1 MHRLELTASNARVKR
16 AIAISLMVSVL
27 SLATKLTGYF
37 LTSSN
42 TVLSDALESVVHLLA
57 VAFSFYGVWLS
68 MKPADATHTY
78 GHERIEFL
86 SVGVE
91 GTVIF
96 FAGIGILYQSVMHLI
111 LGIVPDRLAEGM
123 VVVAGAGILNL
134 ALGMYLMR
142 VGRQEQNN
150 ILIGNG
156 KHTLT
161 DVWTSAGV
169 VVTLILIHF
178 TRLTVL
184 DSIVAM
190 GVAAYIMFEGGKLIR
205 FSIRGIMDTVNE
217 DQDARIREVLAT
229 DLPSEIKSWHKLR
242 HRTTGHTTWVELH
255 VLMDDDMPLKEA
267 HRISTLLEKR
277 IMRAVDG
284 DAVVTLHMEPEH
296 EHGSAHDVLAGL
308 NERQDLD
315 HNEKGHTHG

>member
-1 MHRLELTASNARVKR
+1 
-16 AIAISLMVSVL
+16 
-27 SLATKLTGYF
+27 
-37 LTSSN
+37 
-42 TVLSDALESVVHLLA
+42 
-57 VAFSFYGVWLS
+57 
-68 MKPADATHTY
+68 
-78 GHERIEFL
+78 
-86 SVGVE
+86 
-91 GTVIF
+91 VIF
-96 FAGIGILYQSVMHLI
+96 FAGIAILYQSILHLI
-111 LGIVPDRLAEGM
+111 LGITPDHLAEGM

-169 VVTLILIHF
+169 VVTLILIYF
-178 TRLTVL
+178 TELTIL

-205 FSIRGIMDTVNE
+205 FSVRGIMDTVNE
-217 DQDARIREVLAT
+217 DQDARIRGVLNEN
-229 DLPSEIKSWHKLR
+229 LPPEINSWHKLR
-242 HRTTGHTTWVELH
+242 HRTVGHTTWVELH
-255 VLMDDDMPLKEA
+255 VLMDDDLPLKEA

-296 EHGSAHDVLAGL
+296 EHESAHGVLAGI

-315 HNEKGHTHG
+315 HNEKGHTHP

>member
-16 AIAISLMVSVL
+16 AIAISLMVSVA
-27 SLATKLTGYF
+27 SLLIKGTGYWI
-37 LTSSN
+37 TGSN
-42 TVLSDALESVVHLLA
+42 TVLSDAAESLVHLLA
-57 VAFSFYGVWLS
+57 VSFSFYGVWLS

-96 FAGIGILYQSVMHLI
+96 FAGIGILYQSAIHLI
-111 LGIVPDRLAEGM
+111 LGLQPDHLTEGM
-123 VVVAGAGILNL
+123 IVVGGAGIMNL
-134 ALGMYLMR
+134 ALGSYLIR
-142 VGRQEQNN
+142 VGKQEQNN

-156 KHTLT
+156 KHTMT

-178 TRLTVL
+178 SGLTIL
-184 DSIVAM
+184 DVIVAV
-190 GVAAYIMFEGGKLIR
+190 GVAIYIMFEGGKLMR
-205 FSIRGIMDTVNE
+205 FAIRGIMDTVDE
-217 DQDARIREVLAT
+217 AQDKRIRTVLET
-229 DLPSEIKSWHKLR
+229 KLPEQIRSWHKLR
-242 HRTTGHTTWVELH
+242 HRTTGHTTWIELH
-255 VLMDDDMPLKEA
+255 VLMDDNLTLKEA
-267 HRISTLLEKR
+267 HQISTILEKR
-277 IMRAVDG
+277 IMKSVNG

-296 EHGSAHDVLAGL
+296 EHETAHKVLAGL

-315 HNEKGHTHG
+315 HNDGGTHT

>member
-16 AIAISLMVSVL
+16 AIAISLMVSAM
-27 SLATKLTGYF
+27 SLIIKVTGYF
-37 LTSSN
+37 MTSSN

-178 TRLTVL
+178 TGLTVL

-229 DLPSEIKSWHKLR
+229 DLPPEIKSWHKLR

-308 NERQDLD
+308 NERHDLD
-315 HNEKGHTHG
+315 HNEK

>member
-16 AIAISLMVSVL
+16 AITISLMVSAL
-27 SLATKLTGYF
+27 SLIIKVTGYF
-37 LTSSN
+37 ITSSN
-42 TVLSDALESVVHLLA
+42 TVLSDAAESVVHLLA

-86 SVGVE
+86 SVGAE
-91 GTVIF
+91 GSVIF
-96 FAGIGILYQSVMHLI
+96 IAGIAILYQSILHLI
-111 LGIVPDRLAEGM
+111 LGITPDHLAEGM
-123 VVVAGAGILNL
+123 MVVAGAGILNL

-161 DVWTSAGV
+161 DVWTSGGV
-169 VVTLILIHF
+169 VVTLVLIHF
-178 TRLTVL
+178 TGLTIL

-190 GVAAYIMFEGGKLIR
+190 GVAAYIMFEGGKLMR
-205 FSIRGIMDTVNE
+205 FAIRGIMDTVNE
-217 DQDARIREVLAT
+217 DQDKRIRDVLSNN
-229 DLPSEIKSWHKLR
+229 LPPQIRSWHKLR
-242 HRTTGHTTWVELH
+242 HRTTGRTTWVELH
-255 VLMDDDMPLKEA
+255 VLMDDDLALKEA

-277 IMRAVDG
+277 IMNAVDG

-296 EHGSAHDVLAGL
+296 EHEHAHGVLAGI

-315 HNEKGHTHG
+315 HNEKGHTHS

>member
-1 MHRLELTASNARVKR
+1 MHRLELNASNARVKR
-16 AIAISLMVSVL
+16 AIAISLLASAL
-27 SLATKLTGYF
+27 SLTLKVTGYL

-42 TVLSDALESVVHLLA
+42 TVLSDAAESVVHLLA

-68 MKPADATHTY
+68 MKPADATHPY

-86 SVGVE
+86 SVGAE
-91 GTVIF
+91 GSVILM
-96 FAGIGILYQSVMHLI
+96 AGLGILYQSIRHLI
-111 LGIVPDRLAEGM
+111 LGIVPDHLAEGM
-123 VVVAGAGILNL
+123 VVVASAGILNL

-161 DVWTSAGV
+161 DVWTSGGV
-169 VVTLILIHF
+169 VVTLILIW
-178 TRLTVL
+178 LTGVTIL

-190 GVAAYIMFEGGKLIR
+190 GVAFYIMYEGGKLVR
-205 FSIRGIMDTVNE
+205 FSVRGIMDTV
-217 DQDARIREVLAT
+217 DQRQDSRIRTVLQN
-229 DLPSEIKSWHKLR
+229 DLPPQIRSWHKLR
-242 HRTTGHTTWVELH
+242 HRTVGHTTWVELH
-255 VLMDDDMPLKEA
+255 VLMDDDLPLIEA
-267 HRISTLLEKR
+267 HRISTVLEKR
-277 IMRAVDG
+277 IMNAVDG

-296 EHGSAHDVLAGL
+296 EHESAHNVLAGI

-315 HNEKGHTHG
+315 HNEKGHTHS

>member
-1 MHRLELTASNARVKR
+1 MHRLDLNASNARVKR
-16 AIAISLMVSVL
+16 AITISLLVSAL
-27 SLATKLTGYF
+27 SLAIKVTGYVI
-37 LTSSN
+37 TSSN
-42 TVLSDALESVVHLLA
+42 TVLSDAAESVVHLLA

-96 FAGIGILYQSVMHLI
+96 FAGIAILYQSVMHLI
-111 LGIVPDRLAEGM
+111 LGITPDHLAEGM

-161 DVWTSAGV
+161 DVWTSGGV
-169 VVTLILIHF
+169 VVTLILIYF
-178 TRLTVL
+178 TNLTFL
-184 DSIVAM
+184 DSVVAM
-190 GVAAYIMFEGGKLIR
+190 CVAAYIMFEGGKLMR
-205 FSIRGIMDTVNE
+205 FSVRGIMDTVNE
-217 DQDARIREVLAT
+217 DQDSRIRSVLENE
-229 DLPSEIKSWHKLR
+229 LPEEIKSWHKLR

-255 VLMDDDMPLKEA
+255 VLMDDLLPLKEA

-277 IMRAVDG
+277 IMKAIDG

-296 EHGSAHDVLAGL
+296 EHEVAHDVLAGI

-315 HNEKGHTHG
+315 HNEKGHQHE